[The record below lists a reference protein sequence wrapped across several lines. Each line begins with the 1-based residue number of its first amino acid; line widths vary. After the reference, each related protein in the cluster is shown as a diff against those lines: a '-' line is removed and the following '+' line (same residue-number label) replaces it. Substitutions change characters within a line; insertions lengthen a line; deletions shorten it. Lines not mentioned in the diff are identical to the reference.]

1 MAHSC
6 QLKCGLDLFQSFS
19 GCFINMGDGDRGKFS
34 LTASADSV
42 SAERWQIN
50 SGQLGWACVF
60 SSKQFSLPPPFPSA
74 KRANGVRVGHGADML
89 QSCNLKHSSGSVLV
103 SHAPTR
109 FIFPPASSIWKGE
122 NSINKILVIN
132 QTCWLLRR
140 SRVVIAENLT
150 LRRVVAPYFVPFE

>member
-1 MAHSC
+1 MV
-6 QLKCGLDLFQSFS
+6 
-19 GCFINMGDGDRGKFS
+19 
-34 LTASADSV
+34 LT
-42 SAERWQIN
+42 
-50 SGQLGWACVF
+50 F
-60 SSKQFSLPPPFPSA
+60 SSPFLVASSTWETEIEASSLSLRRQIVFLPRDGKSTVDSWDGLMCFQANNSAFFSPFPSA

-132 QTCWLLRR
+132 QTCWLLRQ

-150 LRRVVAPYFVPFE
+150 LWRVVAPYFVPFE